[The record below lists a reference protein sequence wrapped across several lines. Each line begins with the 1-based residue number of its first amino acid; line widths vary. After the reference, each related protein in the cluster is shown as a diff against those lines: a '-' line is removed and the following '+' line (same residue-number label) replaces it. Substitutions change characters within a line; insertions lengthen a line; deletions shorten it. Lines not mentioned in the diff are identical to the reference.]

1 MKGEAQGR
9 YKDGVFPTEERT
21 EHDRLRDRLS
31 DTTTSTFRRNTLR
44 SLFSL
49 ELKPKRILVQSGIAP
64 SILGIGG
71 FSTPAEY
78 SSRTHKRQNALLAS
92 G

>member
-21 EHDRLRDRLS
+21 EHDRPRDRLS

-49 ELKPKRILVQSGIAP
+49 ELKPKRILVQSGIVP
-64 SILGIGG
+64 IILGIGR
-71 FSTPAEY
+71 FS
-78 SSRTHKRQNALLAS
+78 SALIYACRIS
-92 G
+92 AY